1 MSKNDYVAVATSVN
15 IMHPFQHPDTP
26 GLVLGIGDIINL
38 LPLPRMKKYIF
49 FLIFENIGEEQA
61 CKSDLCSTA
70 HCNQTNRLFKR
81 PYGDKPSLLFP
92 FPFPEDAVI
101 VSK

>member
-1 MSKNDYVAVATSVN
+1 MSMNDYVAVATSVN
-15 IMHPFQHPDTP
+15 IMHPFQHPETGNWGHHQPTP
-26 GLVLGIGDIINL
+26 PAKDEEIF
-38 LPLPRMKKYIF
+38 F

-61 CKSDLCSTA
+61 CKSDLCSTT